1 MREQWQPKIGSH
13 GETVDGLTELSQSL
27 SIVLR
32 TPLGSVPGRPR
43 FGSELHEL
51 IDASL
56 EEVRARAPRM
66 VRDAARENLIRLE
79 VVETRVLSTTSLAH
93 FELEI
98 LWRPSSGGEVQS
110 TGVPI

>member
-1 MREQWQPKIGSH
+1 MREQWQPKLGSP
-13 GETVDGLTELSQSL
+13 GEQVNGLAELAQSL

-56 EEVRARAPRM
+56 EVVRARAPRM
-66 VRDAARENLIRLE
+66 VRDAAGENLPRMEI
-79 VVETRVLSTTSLAH
+79 VETRALSTTGLAH

-98 LWRPSSGGEVQS
+98 TWRVKGGTEVQT
-110 TGVPI
+110 TGVPV